1 MKSFE
6 AIVQLKQE
14 AQSKDWSQ
22 FFIFSCKSFKND
34 LECLL
39 KQNELLKISLK
50 THSNSNHFKEIV
62 KSLTNIAKSS
72 YFLFQFSKFSFFL
85 MYNKSS
91 KRRFNSTKKEKI
103 SFYNLRISLNDKL
116 RRMFIPLCCNITITK
131 SYIFH
136 AVSKDICNKQK
147 TRKDNKKN
155 TIEWDT
161 NWKTSFFLFHPLCMN
176 KINPI
181 SVTSIQIGNKSNL
194 AWKRK
199 WIYL

>member
-1 MKSFE
+1 MLSLLQILPSRFTSF
-6 AIVQLKQE
+6 
-14 AQSKDWSQ
+14 
-22 FFIFSCKSFKND
+22 
-34 LECLL
+34 
-39 KQNELLKISLK
+39 
-50 THSNSNHFKEIV
+50 SNFAN
-62 KSLTNIAKSS
+62 
-72 YFLFQFSKFSFFL
+72 FLFFL